1 MSNPQLLIVGGGLAG
16 LSAGCY
22 ARANDFDVTIVEH
35 NIQLGGVCTAW
46 HRGPYLIDGCIH
58 WLTGGPFQQIYEEL
72 GIVPAVPLRTLDE
85 FVTYRHARDG
95 WEATLSRDM
104 KKTAECLSS
113 LAPDDRDELNR
124 LLKSA
129 KHAAALIPPTDHA
142 PELASPVDH
151 LRDLW
156 QLRHDVG
163 TFVHFRKPLHAWAA
177 EQLKTPRLREFFGR
191 LMPPETPTLFFLLIL
206 GYLERGWLSRPVGG
220 TARFRDALIDRY
232 RALGGKAIVNTTVE
246 EILVA
251 DGRARGVRLTDGTML
266 DADVVISTAS
276 APETVF
282 RLLAGRYG
290 ASAWKERMDHW
301 KMFQPIVLASFGVAQ
316 ALEGQP
322 STLLVDGIEP
332 LTVGG
337 FNNEYLYLRIY
348 NEDSAFAPAGHTVVQ
363 AMLSTDYDWWA
374 TRGARYQQEKEVTA
388 ERVLDRIDRYLPGVK
403 GRTQMTDLAT
413 PLTFWRS
420 ARSWRGAFEGWMPGS
435 NALKHVPKALPGLDR
450 FYMAGQW
457 VEPGGGVPVA
467 TMSGRHVVEVICAAM
482 KRPFRPVTE
491 TAVRTV

>member
-1 MSNPQLLIVGGGLAG
+1 
-16 LSAGCY
+16 
-22 ARANDFDVTIVEH
+22 
-35 NIQLGGVCTAW
+35 
-46 HRGPYLIDGCIH
+46 
-58 WLTGGPFQQIYEEL
+58 
-72 GIVPAVPLRTLDE
+72 
-85 FVTYRHARDG
+85 
-95 WEATLSRDM
+95 
-104 KKTAECLSS
+104 
-113 LAPDDRDELNR
+113 
-124 LLKSA
+124 
-129 KHAAALIPPTDHA
+129 
-142 PELASPVDH
+142 
-151 LRDLW
+151 
-156 QLRHDVG
+156 
-163 TFVHFRKPLHAWAA
+163 
-177 EQLKTPRLREFFGR
+177 
-191 LMPPETPTLFFLLIL
+191 
-206 GYLERGWLSRPVGG
+206 
-220 TARFRDALIDRY
+220 
-232 RALGGKAIVNTTVE
+232 
-246 EILVA
+246 
-251 DGRARGVRLTDGTML
+251 ML

-348 NEDSAFAPAGHTVVQ
+348 NEDPAFAPAGHTVVQ